1 MAHPSTFYP
10 RRTRIPAQRN
20 ARRDTLSRVQTPF
33 SYTSLLLYP
42 SRPFPPPHPSR
53 RFKSDLRDLP
63 TSTPTPPVFG
73 YPYRDSNSGL
83 IEGLCAMK
91 DRNPTLRPLSAVLRD
106 ISPLLS
112 YFGYSQ
118 SIFQPVTAARVIND
132 VAPYMERILPRK
144 DG

>member
-20 ARRDTLSRVQTPF
+20 ARRDTLSLAYKHLSAIGLF
-33 SYTSLLLYP
+33 SSI
-42 SRPFPPPHPSR
+42 PFPPPHPSR

-112 YFGYSQ
+112 YFRYSQ